1 MSISEQDRVMAT
13 GDAARDGELDLRAVG
28 RALVRKRW
36 WVLGPAL
43 AVAALTFVGVN
54 LVTPKYKSEA
64 RILIEGRENVF
75 FRPDA
80 EKTAERDRTVD
91 AEAITSQVQLALSR
105 DVARQVIKALKLG
118 ELPEFDP
125 ALRGVSLLR
134 YSLGFLGLAK
144 DPLGMTA
151 EERVLEAYFERLAVF
166 PVDKSRVIAIEFQS
180 SDPELAA
187 SVVNSVADNY
197 IAIQQTARQDQTRAA
212 SKWLAGEIEV
222 LRKRVAEAEAKVE
235 ALRAK
240 TDQFVGT
247 NNTTL
252 SSQTLGEANRDL
264 AVARSQKNELESKA
278 RFIRDLLKRGA
289 TLESADVI
297 NNDQIRQLNQQRAT
311 LKGQLAEQSATLL
324 DNHPRIKELKANIA
338 DLDKMIRDQAG
349 LLARSLENDAKIA
362 SARVEELNR
371 GLDQLKQQASSTNGQ
386 DIELRALEREAKAPR
401 DLLES
406 YLAKYREASA
416 RDSLGAVPG
425 DARIISRAAVSNTPF
440 FPKKLPIVLIA
451 TLATLFLGAGFITTG
466 ELLAGNVYRAEGVP
480 VAEPIE
486 PMMMQTDPAAPATPA
501 GPKAKRRWLP
511 AALSKAGPAAP
522 PVEAIE
528 PVEAAPAPPP
538 AAEREPASGDITI
551 ADIALAVQES
561 GDMGKRIAV
570 LGASANVGTSSTA
583 VALARALARS
593 ARVVLIDL
601 SLDRPNLAAI
611 TMDPTAPGI
620 ADLVSGSATF
630 AQIITR
636 DRFSRVQVVPAG
648 RVGLDAAS
656 IYRSDRLATAVD
668 ALSRTYDHVIIDAGA
683 APGVP
688 ADRIARLAPC
698 AVMVAGGVAAAS
710 ADAVR
715 AHLAAAG
722 FEDIAV
728 FEGTPPALDAG
739 NSHEAAA

>member
-1 MSISEQDRVMAT
+1 MSISEQGRMMAT
-13 GDAARDGELDLRAVG
+13 GDGARDGELDLGAVG
-28 RALVRKRW
+28 RALVRKKW

-297 NNDQIRQLNQQRAT
+297 NNDQIRQWNQQRAT

-362 SARVEELNR
+362 SARVEELSR
-371 GLDQLKQQASSTNGQ
+371 GLDQLKQQTSSTNGQ
-386 DIELRALEREAKAPR
+386 DIELRALEREAKAQR

-486 PMMMQTDPAAPATPA
+486 PMLMQSEPAAPATPA

-538 AAEREPASGDITI
+538 AAERETASSDITI

-620 ADLVSGSATF
+620 ADLVGGSATF

-636 DRFSRVQVVPAG
+636 DPSSRAQVVPAG

-656 IYRSDRLATAVD
+656 IYRSDRLAVAVD

-728 FEGTPPALDAG
+728 FDGTAPAIDAG
-739 NSHEAAA
+739 NAREVAA